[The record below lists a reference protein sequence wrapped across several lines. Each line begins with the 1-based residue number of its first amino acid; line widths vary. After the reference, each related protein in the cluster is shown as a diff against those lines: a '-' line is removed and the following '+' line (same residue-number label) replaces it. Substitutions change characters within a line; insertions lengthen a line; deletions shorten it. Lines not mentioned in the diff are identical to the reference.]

1 MINRVKYIL
10 GTGFNPYENI
20 ALEAYL
26 LENIEPGTCI
36 LYLWQNQYTVVIGKN
51 QNAWKECKV
60 QELEGSGGHL
70 ARRLSGGGAV
80 FHDLGNLNFT
90 FLINKIDYNV
100 DRQLQVI
107 LKALESLGILAEKSG
122 RNDITVEGKKFS
134 GNAFY
139 KSGENAYHHGT
150 LLIDV
155 DMGKMSQF
163 LNVSVDKL
171 ISKGVDSVKS
181 RVTNLK
187 AYCPSLTID
196 LMKQRLIQ
204 ALGEVYGCEP
214 EALDRHSI
222 DSESVAKLQEHFAS
236 WDWKYGKK
244 MAFEY
249 QLAHRFSWGDI
260 DLQFKLD
267 QGRVMSSVAYSDA
280 MEGELIAQLPACFK
294 GCVFSSEHLA
304 ATLDQLLLSEDA
316 QEQTS
321 LIVQDIQNL
330 LRDQKF

>member
-1 MINRVKYIL
+1 MINNAQYIL
-10 GTGFNPYENI
+10 ADGFNPYENL

-26 LENIEPGTCI
+26 LESVEPGTCI
-36 LYLWQNQYTVVIGKN
+36 LYLWQNQNTVVIGRN
-51 QNAWKECKV
+51 QNAWKECKL
-60 QELEGSGGHL
+60 QELEVDGGHL

-90 FLINKIDYNV
+90 FLINKKDYDV
-100 DRQLQVI
+100 ERQLQVI
-107 LKALESLGILAEKSG
+107 LKAVESLGILAEKSG

-139 KSGENAYHHGT
+139 NQGENAYHHGT

-155 DMGKMSQF
+155 DMGKMSKY

-171 ISKGVDSVKS
+171 TSKGVDSVKS

-187 AYCPSLTID
+187 TYYPSLTIEM
-196 LMKQRLIQ
+196 MKGRLIE

-214 EALDRHSI
+214 KPLIHHNI
-222 DSESVAKLQEHFAS
+222 DQVRISKFKDLYTT

-244 MAFEY
+244 LEFEVDFN
-249 QLAHRFSWGDI
+249 QRFAWGDI
-260 DLQFKLD
+260 ELQFHMDEGK
-267 QGRVMSSVAYSDA
+267 VFEVVAYSDA
-280 MEGELIAQLPACFK
+280 IDGDLIAQIPACFK
-294 GCVFSSEHLA
+294 DCIFSSKSLA
-304 ATLDQLLLSEDA
+304 DALNPLLLGIGD

-321 LIVQDIQNL
+321 LIVQDLQKLIREQN
-330 LRDQKF
+330 F